1 MGEVEAL
8 LVRGYS
14 ETRRRLNTP
23 PLPPQEVV
31 IKYVCIHC
39 ERESSEPVCSITPRP
54 NVRQIVKAVS
64 EREGITVDDIMSDRR
79 NAPIVH
85 ARHLAMYL
93 SRYFTMLSTTQIG
106 RLIGGRDHTTVIH
119 GVRQTAARKPDLRH
133 YETMFGRTAP

>member
-8 LVRGYS
+8 LIRSYS
-14 ETRRRLNTP
+14 ETRKRLNTLP
-23 PLPPQEVV
+23 PPPQEVI
-31 IKYVCIHC
+31 IKYVCTCC
-39 ERESSEPVCSITPRP
+39 ERESLDMPFRPVGRP

-64 EREGITVDDIMSDRR
+64 DHEGITVDDIMSDRR
-79 NAPIVH
+79 NAPIVR

-93 SRYFTMLSTTQIG
+93 CRYFTMFSTTQIG

-133 YETMFGRTAP
+133 YESLWGSTP

>member
-14 ETRRRLNTP
+14 ATRRRLNTIP
-23 PLPPQEVV
+23 APREPV
-31 IKYVCIHC
+31 IVKYVCVCC
-39 ERESSEPVCSITPRP
+39 ERESLDVPFKPAGRP
-54 NVRQIVKAVS
+54 NVRRIVNEVS
-64 EREGITVDDIMSDRR
+64 TLTGISVDDIMSDRR
-79 NAPIVH
+79 NAKIVH

-93 SRYFTMLSTTQIG
+93 ARYFTMLSTTQIG

-133 YETMFGRTAP
+133 YENLWGGQQ